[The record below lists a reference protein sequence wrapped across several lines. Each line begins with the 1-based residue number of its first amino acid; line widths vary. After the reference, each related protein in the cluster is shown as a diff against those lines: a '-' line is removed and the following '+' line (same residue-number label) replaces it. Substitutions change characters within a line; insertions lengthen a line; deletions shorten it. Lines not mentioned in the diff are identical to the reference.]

1 MTHIQNL
8 NKKKKKKRM
17 TGGKKNSKYFMK
29 IQIYIF
35 FKSVL
40 LLLFACLLVKYKSI
54 TLQEQG
60 RENNK
65 ILYILFQVV
74 WRARKKKEKEV

>member
-1 MTHIQNL
+1 
-8 NKKKKKKRM
+8 M

-35 FKSVL
+35 LNQFF
-40 LLLFACLLVKYKSI
+40 LLLFACLFVKYKSI